1 MNTVQENLKQI
12 QQDINSAAAKTGR
25 NSEDITLLAV
35 TKYVTIERTEEAV
48 DAGIVDLGENRIE
61 GFLEKQAVIGEKA
74 VWHFIGSLQTRKVK
88 DVINQVDYLH
98 ALDRLSLAKEI
109 QKRATKKVKCFVQI
123 NVSGEATKSGVSPD
137 ETLVFIQQ
145 LAEFPAIEVVGLM
158 TMAPN
163 TEKEDVLRSVFSG
176 LRQLRD
182 EVKAAGMLHAPCT
195 FLSMGMSNDYTIA
208 IEEGATH
215 VRVGSALVGPYK

>member
-12 QQDINSAAAKTGR
+12 QQDINAAAAKTGR

-88 DVINQVDYLH
+88 DVINQVEYLH

-109 QKRATKKVKCFVQI
+109 QKRAAKKIKCFVQI
-123 NVSGEATKSGVSPD
+123 NVSGEVTKSGVSPD
-137 ETLVFIQQ
+137 ETLAFIQQ

-215 VRVGSALVGPYK
+215 IRVGSALVGPYK

>member
-12 QQDINSAAAKTGR
+12 QQDINIAAAKTGR

-61 GFLEKQAVIGEKA
+61 GFLEKQAAIGEKA

-109 QKRATKKVKCFVQI
+109 QKRAEKKIKCFVQI
-123 NVSGEATKSGVSPD
+123 NVSGEATKSGVSPE
-137 ETLVFIQQ
+137 ETLGFIQQ

-182 EVKAAGMLHAPCT
+182 EVKAADMLHAPCT
-195 FLSMGMSNDYTIA
+195 YLSMGMSNDYTIA

-215 VRVGSALVGPYK
+215 IRVGSALVGPYK

>member
-12 QQDINSAAAKTGR
+12 QQDINTAAAKTGR

-109 QKRATKKVKCFVQI
+109 QKRAAKKIKCFVQI
-123 NVSGEATKSGVSPD
+123 NVSGEVTKSGVSPD
-137 ETLVFIQQ
+137 ETLAFIQQ

-215 VRVGSALVGPYK
+215 IRVGSALVGPYK

>member
-137 ETLVFIQQ
+137 ETLVFIQK

>member
-1 MNTVQENLKQI
+1 MNTVQENLKRI
-12 QQDINSAAAKTGR
+12 KDDISSAAAKTGR

-61 GFLEKQAVIGEKA
+61 GFLEKQAIIGEKA

-109 QKRATKKVKCFVQI
+109 QKRATKKIKCFVQV
-123 NVSGEATKSGVSPD
+123 NVSGEATKSGVSPE
-137 ETLVFIQQ
+137 ETLAFIKE

-163 TEKEDVLRSVFSG
+163 TENEDVLRSVFSG

-182 EVKAAGMLHAPCT
+182 EVAAAGLTHAPCT

-215 VRVGSALVGPYK
+215 IRVGSALVGPY